1 MFAYLI
7 GTVAEVTPEK
17 LVLEVNR
24 IGYNIRIPASAVSLL
39 PPVGEEV
46 KIYTYTSVREDAVTL
61 FGFLRKDD
69 LEMYRQLIN
78 VSGIGPKAGLSILSA
93 LSADEIRLAV
103 LSQDEKAIAKAPGI
117 SRKMAQKIILEL
129 KDRISL
135 EDAFAGGGETV
146 QAAPAAGNGSLSRA
160 RQEAVEALTAL
171 GYSASEALRAVKA
184 VEREDMDVEELLK
197 AALKKMY

>member
-7 GTVAEVTPEK
+7 GTVAEVSQES

-24 IGYNIRIPASAVSLL
+24 IGYHIRIPASAVSLL

-46 KIYTYTSVREDAVTL
+46 KIYTYTSVREDAIAL

-78 VSGIGPKAGLSILSA
+78 VSGIGPKAGLSVLSV

-103 LSQDEKAIAKAPGI
+103 ISQDEKAIAKAPGI
-117 SRKMAQKIILEL
+117 GRKTAQRIILEL

-135 EDAFAGGGETV
+135 EDAFSSGEEAAPSMAASATASSRPVMRPNTRDSTTIPVQIQVIAMVIPPVRAPV
-146 QAAPAAGNGSLSRA
+146 QAGPFFADL
-160 RQEAVEALTAL
+160 
-171 GYSASEALRAVKA
+171 
-184 VEREDMDVEELLK
+184 
-197 AALKKMY
+197 

>member
-1 MFAYLI
+1 M
-7 GTVAEVTPEK
+7 
-17 LVLEVNR
+17 
-24 IGYNIRIPASAVSLL
+24 LL
-39 PPVGEEV
+39 G
-46 KIYTYTSVREDAVTL
+46 
-61 FGFLRKDD
+61 
-69 LEMYRQLIN
+69 
-78 VSGIGPKAGLSILSA
+78 VSGVGPKAALAILS
-93 LSADEIRLAV
+93 STTPEGLAMAIV
-103 LSQDEKAIAKAPGI
+103 SENEKALTCAPGI
-117 SRKMAQKIILEL
+117 GKKIAQRIILEL

>member
-78 VSGIGPKAGLSILSA
+78 VS
-93 LSADEIRLAV
+93 EN
-103 LSQDEKAIAKAPGI
+103 
-117 SRKMAQKIILEL
+117 
-129 KDRISL
+129 RISSFPRCPQTRFGSRYCL
-135 EDAFAGGGETV
+135 RMKRPSPRR
-146 QAAPAAGNGSLSRA
+146 QAS
-160 RQEAVEALTAL
+160 
-171 GYSASEALRAVKA
+171 
-184 VEREDMDVEELLK
+184 VERWPRK
-197 AALKKMY
+197 SFWN

>member
-117 SRKMAQKIILEL
+117 GP
-129 KDRISL
+129 KDGPENHSGIEGQNL
-135 EDAFAGGGETV
+135 AGGCFRRRRGNGAGGARCGKRFSEPGASGSGGSPHRV
-146 QAAPAAGNGSLSRA
+146 GILRIRGAAGSESCGA
-160 RQEAVEALTAL
+160 RRY
-171 GYSASEALRAVKA
+171 GCGRNC
-184 VEREDMDVEELLK
+184 
-197 AALKKMY
+197 